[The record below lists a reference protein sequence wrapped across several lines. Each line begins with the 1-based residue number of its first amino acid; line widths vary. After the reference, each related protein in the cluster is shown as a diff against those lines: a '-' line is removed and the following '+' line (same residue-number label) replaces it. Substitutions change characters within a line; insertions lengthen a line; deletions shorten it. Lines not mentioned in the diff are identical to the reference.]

1 MSSEAASVFEFFL
14 AAWTGY
20 IFMRHVPR
28 YDVLLGV
35 TFVATNK
42 WAFQAIPFGLKGAH
56 EYAQ

>member
-42 WAFQAIPFGLKGAH
+42 WAFKATPFSLKGAH